1 MATKTL
7 TDKTIAAAKAED
19 GKRIELWDAK
29 TPGLCLRVTPRLKTW
44 VYRYRA
50 ADGRQPR
57 LTLGEYPDMGLA
69 DAQAAARS
77 RRNDVHLG
85 VDPQADR
92 KRKRAEAKAQ
102 PLKTLADV
110 WSAYL
115 VASETGEWKPRG
127 KKKRASTLAEETG
140 LWNRHIKTP
149 LGDLRIE
156 DVSPDAIKKVLRSL
170 VAAKHG
176 VTSNRV
182 RSQIRQ
188 VLNFAIAEGRIEHNP
203 VSKVAPLG
211 TEKARERVLADI
223 ELKGLWAA
231 LSNPDGLRKPVAD
244 DEDGQRIYIGEPVRI
259 ALKLL
264 LLTLARR
271 AEIAEMRVDELDLE
285 HGNGLL
291 PASRTKAG
299 RQHLVT
305 LPPQAVVLIAEALK
319 LAKDG
324 DGKPSPY
331 VFPSPRDRS
340 KPITPGAL
348 SHSLR
353 DIRLALGVQ
362 DIRPHDFRRTA
373 ASLLASERLG
383 ASPILIG
390 RLLNHS
396 SETGGAAS
404 VTMRHYALHDY
415 AAEKRRALEA
425 WEGLLLEIVGERTRA
440 SNVTSLAKPNVA

>member
-1 MATKTL
+1 VATKTL
-7 TDKTIAAAKAED
+7 TDKTIAAAKAEG

-29 TPGLCLRVTPRLKTW
+29 TPGLCLRVTARLKTW

-77 RRNDVHLG
+77 RRNEVHQG
-85 VDPQADR
+85 IDPQAER
-92 KRKRAEAKAQ
+92 KRLRAEAKSR

-110 WSAYL
+110 WDAYL
-115 VASETGEWKPRG
+115 IASETGEWKPRG

-149 LGDLRIE
+149 LGELRIE

-188 VLNFAIAEGRIEHNP
+188 ILNFAIAEGRLEHNP

-211 TEKARERVLADI
+211 TEQARERVLSDP
-223 ELKGLWAA
+223 ELKGLWGA
-231 LSNPDGLRKPVAD
+231 LSNPDGLRKPL
-244 DEDGQRIYIGEPVRI
+244 EGSEEGQRVYIGEAVRI
-259 ALKLL
+259 ALKVL

-271 AEIAEMRVDELDLE
+271 AEIAGMRVDELDLE
-285 HGNGLL
+285 HGNWLL
-291 PASRTKAG
+291 PAARTKAG
-299 RQHLVT
+299 RQHLIG
-305 LPPQAVVLIAEALK
+305 LPPEAVVLIKRALE

-324 DGKPSPY
+324 DGEPSPY

-340 KPITPGAL
+340 IAITPGAL

-353 DIRLALGVQ
+353 DIRLALGVL

-396 SETGGAAS
+396 SETGGAAA
-404 VTMRHYALHDY
+404 VTLRHYALHDY
-415 AAEKRRALEA
+415 ANEKRRALEA
-425 WEGLLLEIVGERTRA
+425 WEGLLLEIVGDRVRPNNVKPIGRA
-440 SNVTSLAKPNVA
+440 HG